1 MTERYTGI
9 PINQKFTRLEGG
21 QAKATGGAFGR
32 ENRWQ
37 NARESQNPFSANREQ
52 TGSARE
58 NIHNLSMDRQQW
70 LQSSR
75 KGTLTEIRDHLR
87 RQEIRQKLADMEAF
101 SDRLNE
107 KFNRK
112 REEALA
118 GTQEGEEKLTVGKLV
133 LKLLSGLL
141 AMPAEAAKQSLEESK
156 RQAEQAA

>member
-1 MTERYTGI
+1 
-9 PINQKFTRLEGG
+9 
-21 QAKATGGAFGR
+21 
-32 ENRWQ
+32 
-37 NARESQNPFSANREQ
+37 
-52 TGSARE
+52 
-58 NIHNLSMDRQQW
+58 
-70 LQSSR
+70 
-75 KGTLTEIRDHLR
+75 
-87 RQEIRQKLADMEAF
+87 MEAF

-118 GTQEGEEKLTVGKLV
+118 GTHEGEEKLTVGKLV

>member
-1 MTERYTGI
+1 
-9 PINQKFTRLEGG
+9 
-21 QAKATGGAFGR
+21 
-32 ENRWQ
+32 
-37 NARESQNPFSANREQ
+37 
-52 TGSARE
+52 
-58 NIHNLSMDRQQW
+58 MDRQQW

-112 REEALA
+112 REEALT
-118 GTQEGEEKLTVGKLV
+118 GTQEGEEKLTVGKWV